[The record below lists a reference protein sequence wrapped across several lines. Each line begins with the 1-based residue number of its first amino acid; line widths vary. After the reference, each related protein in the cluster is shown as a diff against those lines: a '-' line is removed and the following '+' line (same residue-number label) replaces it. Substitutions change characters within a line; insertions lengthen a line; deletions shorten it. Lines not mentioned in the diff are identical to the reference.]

1 MNNRPP
7 TSGNPGTNG
16 RTLHSPNLA
25 PMLQGGSTTPR
36 LPTNINATMTPQP
49 SHPIDPLLHSP
60 LIVHAKIHTDPAPS
74 NHVSPPVPS
83 LLDMSPSISKM
94 VPKKNGL
101 VMLYTLCIIQTGCEL
116 PMNLS
121 QTKSLRSPPL
131 CHRTT
136 MMPPRSSSTEL
147 MPGSQLMSLR
157 RLSNY
162 SSAQTFFRITT
173 FPLATS
179 VNFPTPA
186 CLHSS
191 CLYHPSAAS
200 SCQLLLAINTT
211 IHGHFVMELHSVP
224 LN

>member
-36 LPTNINATMTPQP
+36 PPTNINATMTPQP
-49 SHPIDPLLHSP
+49 SHPTDPLLHSP
-60 LIVHAKIHTDPAPS
+60 LTVNARIHTDPAPS

-101 VMLYTLCIIQTGCEL
+101 VMLYTPCIIQTGCAL
-116 PMNLS
+116 PMNSS

-131 CHRTT
+131 CHRTN

-147 MPGSQLMSLR
+147 MPGSQVMSLR

-162 SSAQTFFRITT
+162 SSAQTFFRITI

-191 CLYHPSAAS
+191 CLYHLPAAS
-200 SCQLLLAINTT
+200 PCQLLLAINTT
-211 IHGHFVMELHSVP
+211 IHGQFVMELHSVP

>member
-1 MNNRPP
+1 MSTTRMSTHHMNNRPP

-25 PMLQGGSTTPR
+25 PTLQGGSTTPR

-49 SHPIDPLLHSP
+49 SHPIDLLLHSP
-60 LIVHAKIHTDPAPS
+60 LTVHAKIHTDPAPS

-101 VMLYTLCIIQTGCEL
+101 VMFYTLCTIQTGCEL

-131 CHRTT
+131 CHRTN
-136 MMPPRSSSTEL
+136 MMLPRSSSTEL
-147 MPGSQLMSLR
+147 MPGSQVMSLR

-162 SSAQTFFRITT
+162 SSAQT
-173 FPLATS
+173 
-179 VNFPTPA
+179 
-186 CLHSS
+186 SS
-191 CLYHPSAAS
+191 GLRPFH
-200 SCQLLLAINTT
+200 LLR
-211 IHGHFVMELHSVP
+211 P
-224 LN
+224 